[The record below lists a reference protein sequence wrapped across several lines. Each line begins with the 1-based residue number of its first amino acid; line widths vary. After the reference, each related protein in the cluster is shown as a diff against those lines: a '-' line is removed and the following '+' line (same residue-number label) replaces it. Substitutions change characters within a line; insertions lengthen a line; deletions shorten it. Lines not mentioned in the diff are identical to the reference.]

1 MYCNILDHNTLALQA
16 VRIKQLSHLF
26 KQMYL
31 EDITDIEKQFTPGE
45 LTIAITIELM
55 KRKID
60 ELQRQKEIPIST
72 TKTNQLFSWW
82 NYSNEAKQ
90 QIEQQQMWKLILEAF
105 KIIHYK
111 DSTVNCQNIY
121 EQTLKLSYID
131 LHTRYSTIEK
141 TNTFKHLIDYLLC
154 IYELITNLAM

>member
-1 MYCNILDHNTLALQA
+1 MA
-16 VRIKQLSHLF
+16 HLF

-31 EDITDIEKQFTPGE
+31 EDITDIEKQFAPGE
-45 LTIAITIELM
+45 LTTAITIELM

-60 ELQRQKEIPIST
+60 ELQIQKEIPIST

-82 NYSNEAKQ
+82 NYSNEAKK
-90 QIEQQQMWKLILEAF
+90 QIELATANVEINLGS
-105 KIIHYK
+105 I
-111 DSTVNCQNIY
+111 QNY
-121 EQTLKLSYID
+121 PLQRLNSKVSRHEQTPKLSYID

-154 IYELITNLAM
+154 IYELKYKH